1 MGEPTNNFEFS
12 YNYNFVT
19 DTKNDGRCDCGFF
32 MLYML
37 ENSNGDYVKR
47 FTQEDIQSYKELLLM
62 RMLTSNIFNIHM
74 QNLDV
79 KILGK
84 HAVHITY
91 YIYYLTYMLT

>member
-1 MGEPTNNFEFS
+1 
-12 YNYNFVT
+12 
-19 DTKNDGRCDCGFF
+19 

-84 HAVHITY
+84 NAVHITY
-91 YIYYLTYMLT
+91 

>member
-1 MGEPTNNFEFS
+1 
-12 YNYNFVT
+12 
-19 DTKNDGRCDCGFF
+19 

-37 ENSNGDYVKR
+37 ENSNGDWVKT

-62 RMLTSNIFNIHM
+62 RMLTSSIFNIHI

-84 HAVHITY
+84 HAVHIT
-91 YIYYLTYMLT
+91 

>member
-1 MGEPTNNFEFS
+1 
-12 YNYNFVT
+12 
-19 DTKNDGRCDCGFF
+19 

-84 HAVHITY
+84 NVVHITY
-91 YIYYLTYMLT
+91 